1 MAYCTPEDISV
12 ITGEVYDGDK
22 EDYLAFQLET
32 IEILI
37 DNLITDYGKDPAAV
51 PLKAKKMV
59 SQYMGA
65 KAADLFQVDTTIIS
79 QSLASGDSSESETRV
94 SAGSPESRFGYIEP
108 IYLKIL
114 GLKPVQITSAR
125 TETRW

>member
-1 MAYCTPEDISV
+1 MAYCTPEDVSV
-12 ITGEVYDGDK
+12 LTGEVYDGDK
-22 EDYLAFQLET
+22 EDYLNFQLIT
-32 IEILI
+32 IKILI
-37 DNLITDYGKDPAAV
+37 DNLIRDYGRDPNTV
-51 PLKAKKMV
+51 DPEAKKIV

-65 KAADLFQVDTTIIS
+65 KAADLFQVDTTIIQ

-94 SAGSPESRFGYIEP
+94 AAGSPESRFGYIEP
-108 IYLKIL
+108 IYLTIL